1 MRSLDLQVPSLRLA
15 LRVWR
20 RDQRVFARAWRGSL
34 LPQFIDPVFY
44 LVALGFGLGAYV
56 HTIAGVSYK
65 EFIAPG
71 LCCSAVM
78 WAASFETTWNTYYKL
93 EEIRLY
99 DAIVSTPVEVPDLVL
114 AEMLWAATRALIY
127 GTVFGVVI
135 SVFGLVHSAWFVI
148 LPPFLFLGGMCFAAL
163 GLAFTSLVRHPDRY
177 TYYFTLFITPTFL
190 FGGIFYP
197 YDRLPDWARTI
208 AWFTPLY
215 HLVGISRGLATG
227 PQATAI
233 AGHAVWLAV
242 VTAAVFVIPVRQMT
256 RRLVP

>member
-1 MRSLDLQVPSLRLA
+1 VTGVGLPSLRLA

-34 LPQFIDPVFY
+34 LPQFLDPVFY
-44 LVALGFGLGAYV
+44 LLALGLGLGAYV
-56 HTIAGVSYK
+56 HSVGGVPYRD
-65 EFIAPG
+65 FIAPG
-71 LCCSAVM
+71 LCGSAVM
-78 WAASFETTWNTYYKL
+78 WAASFETTWNSYYKL

-99 DAIVSTPVEVPDLVL
+99 DAIISTPVEVPDLVL
-114 AEMLWAATRALIY
+114 AEMLWAATRAVIY

-135 SVFGLVHSAWFVI
+135 SVFGLVHSAWFVL
-148 LPPFLFLGGMCFAAL
+148 LPPFLVLGGLCFAAL
-163 GLAFTSLVRHPDRY
+163 GLGFTSLVKRPDLY

-197 YDRLPDWARTI
+197 YDRLPGWAQTV

-215 HLVGISRGLATG
+215 HLVGISRGLASA
-227 PQATAI
+227 PDAVAI
-233 AGHAVWLAV
+233 AIHALWLAA
-242 VTAAVFVIPVRQMT
+242 VTAAVFLIPVRQMT